1 MKLHDALYGV
11 TRLGFDT
18 SPIIYF
24 VEANPQYDA
33 RVTWVFQQV
42 AGGALQ
48 GLRSVVTL
56 SEVLVQPL
64 MRGDIR
70 IQQEYR
76 DLLLYSRH
84 FQTLPIDNDI
94 AERAAD
100 LRVRYRLR
108 TPDAFQVAAA
118 LNAGCEAF
126 LNNDTVI
133 KRVTELRVLTLDEL
147 EL

>member
-48 GLRSVVTL
+48 GLTSVVTL
-56 SEVLVQPL
+56 SEVLVAVTGL
-64 MRGDIR
+64 G
-70 IQQEYR
+70 EALAGVATVGG
-76 DLLLYSRH
+76 LLVGGVPVFTGFNAAGSELK
-84 FQTLPIDNDI
+84 I
-94 AERAAD
+94 AIIVFVME
-100 LRVRYRLR
+100 
-108 TPDAFQVAAA
+108 
-118 LNAGCEAF
+118 
-126 LNNDTVI
+126 
-133 KRVTELRVLTLDEL
+133 KLDSSGF
-147 EL
+147 

>member
-33 RVTWVFQQV
+33 RVTWVFQQI

-48 GLRSVVTL
+48 SLTSVVTL

-64 MRGDIR
+64 MCGDMR
-70 IQQEYR
+70 IQQEVP
-76 DLLLYSRH
+76 LLADDDGEC
-84 FQTLPIDNDI
+84 IDKM
-94 AERAAD
+94 
-100 LRVRYRLR
+100 L
-108 TPDAFQVAAA
+108 
-118 LNAGCEAF
+118 
-126 LNNDTVI
+126 
-133 KRVTELRVLTLDEL
+133 
-147 EL
+147 

>member
-48 GLRSVVTL
+48 GLTSVVTL

-70 IQQEYR
+70 IRLSGTFPRHRCSGSFPR
-76 DLLLYSRH
+76 DFGVMYSRGH
-84 FQTLPIDNDI
+84 
-94 AERAAD
+94 
-100 LRVRYRLR
+100 
-108 TPDAFQVAAA
+108 
-118 LNAGCEAF
+118 GCAKF
-126 LNNDTVI
+126 L
-133 KRVTELRVLTLDEL
+133 
-147 EL
+147 